1 MGGRRVAVGGVCKRD
16 CGQLYNTVVNT
27 QDHCM
32 ACQGE
37 ILLAGYDPVG
47 RVWMPCAESLSDL
60 PPHEIAEEDV
70 DAAGQRYARLR
81 YADGSEGLIDPI
93 PLGMTRFR
101 LLLAA
106 TANGHLIPLRR
117 QPRLADE
124 TARLVPFTG
133 PGCRRLSVAP
143 RAR

>member
-1 MGGRRVAVGGVCKRD
+1 MVGRRAVGGVCKRD

-60 PPHEIAEEDV
+60 PPHEITEEGV
-70 DAAGQRYARLR
+70 KAAGQRYARLR

-93 PLGMTRFR
+93 PWDDR
-101 LLLAA
+101 L
-106 TANGHLIPLRR
+106 TAFPITESRPGASGNSDP
-117 QPRLADE
+117 
-124 TARLVPFTG
+124 TA
-133 PGCRRLSVAP
+133 SQ
-143 RAR
+143 